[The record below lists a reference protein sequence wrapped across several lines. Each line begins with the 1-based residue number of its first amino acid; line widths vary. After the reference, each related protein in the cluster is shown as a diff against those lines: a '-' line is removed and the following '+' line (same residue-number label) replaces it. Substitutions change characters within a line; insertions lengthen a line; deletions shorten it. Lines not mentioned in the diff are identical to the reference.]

1 MSALED
7 AFAFQLRVSDL
18 PEPEREYKF
27 AKSMKRQWRFDFAF
41 VEHKLAVE
49 LEGGIF
55 NSHRSG
61 HSSITGIKRDI
72 EKGNAATMLGWR
84 VLRFHTDHVKDGIAL
99 QMTEQALR
107 GGL

>member
-7 AFAFQLRVSDL
+7 TFAQQLQWSDL

-27 AKSMKRQWRFDFAF
+27 AKSMKRQWRFDFCWPDF
-41 VEHKLAVE
+41 MVAVE

-61 HSSITGIKRDI
+61 HSSITGMKRDI
-72 EKGNAATMLGWR
+72 DKGNAATLLGWR

-107 GGL
+107 GGR